1 MSIFKVGDTV
11 RRVKGFEGDT
21 LVIGNVYVVSYF
33 DPNKVQVEGDSGRYA
48 PEFFELVQPE
58 VIQVGD
64 TVRRTE
70 SVPVSLQIDYPVMQV
85 GAEFVVR
92 DTGESLGVL
101 YFHETAYIGWSGKSF
116 QKVEK
121 PVPERLAANVA
132 AELLIEGTTPMQY
145 YMSGAW
151 NDVHVPHVWTI
162 ENLREVPLRI
172 KPKTIEINGVTVLAP
187 LKPCTSRTYVWYI
200 DMYSG
205 VVRDIYIHKGH
216 KLKYFWATEE
226 DAQAVLDAM
235 LLPIKD
241 L

>member
-1 MSIFKVGDTV
+1 MSKFKVGDTV

-33 DPNKVQVEGDSGRYA
+33 DPNNVQVVGDSGRYA
-48 PEFFELVQPE
+48 PEFFELVQPD

-64 TVRRTE
+64 TVQRTE
-70 SVPVSLQIDYPVMQV
+70 SVPVSLQTDYPVMQL
-85 GAEFVVR
+85 GAEFVVD
-92 DTGESLGVL
+92 DTCDGAIV
-101 YFHETAYIGWSGKSF
+101 YFKETDSVGWSLSAF

-132 AELLIEGTTPMQY
+132 AELLIEGTEPLQY
-145 YMSGAW
+145 YSAGQW
-151 NDVHVPHVWTI
+151 FDVKYPTMLTVRNIIDT
-162 ENLREVPLRI
+162 PLRR

-187 LKPCTSRTYVWYI
+187 V
-200 DMYSG
+200 
-205 VVRDIYIHKGH
+205 
-216 KLKYFWATEE
+216 KLKQGTKVYYADIGRGNVQEAYVGGAVINYWATKE